1 MQQTQR
7 KRIEAVSMWQTDLI
21 TLYCAVCDNSSMTE
35 GAMQRRSGVAVREI
49 AHHPSAAM
57 DFPVLSLNDILLG
70 GFLALLSVDCFEHLS
85 YQLAPVQATVS
96 PIFNVEHFFSFGLD
110 F

>member
-1 MQQTQR
+1 
-7 KRIEAVSMWQTDLI
+7 
-21 TLYCAVCDNSSMTE
+21 
-35 GAMQRRSGVAVREI
+35 
-49 AHHPSAAM
+49 M